1 MATEAGKRFQDRLDY
16 MVKGRPFS
24 SHSAERAVGLGVR
37 LERKHGRQITD
48 SHFSSVHSAKSNNS
62 MEDMRNAACQ
72 YEREQ
77 QAAADADAG
86 RAAAAVAWV
95 GDKPKSRKRTR
106 PPSLNYRNKAVIGL
120 AALHTEK
127 RAAKVPRVCKAAY
140 VHAGTASAAG
150 VDIASREE
158 KRKRTQFMATVQKKE
173 ERGRNA
179 QASQYTD
186 TEMKKRAAAV
196 KMPRVQCGLVDLD
209 EAATKKKPAVDE
221 LIAEC
226 EARGLELPGSGGTVK
241 KTGRG
246 SSGTK
251 IGKAHSVSL
260 LRAANGNKRYLKLQS
275 DAAAKAAAWD
285 GDDAAMAMAVEDGPS
300 IGLWCCKNIYVSFS
314 PPTYSRWVDPAHLP
328 QI

>member
-1 MATEAGKRFQDRLDY
+1 M
-16 MVKGRPFS
+16 
-24 SHSAERAVGLGVR
+24 
-37 LERKHGRQITD
+37 RKEG
-48 SHFSSVHSAKSNNS
+48 
-62 MEDMRNAACQ
+62 
-72 YEREQ
+72 ERE
-77 QAAADADAG
+77 
-86 RAAAAVAWV
+86 
-95 GDKPKSRKRTR
+95 
-106 PPSLNYRNKAVIGL
+106 
-120 AALHTEK
+120 
-127 RAAKVPRVCKAAY
+127 
-140 VHAGTASAAG
+140 
-150 VDIASREE
+150 
-158 KRKRTQFMATVQKKE
+158 
-173 ERGRNA
+173 RNA
-179 QASQYTD
+179 QAAQHTD
-186 TEMKKRAAAV
+186 TEMQKRAAAV
-196 KMPRVQCGLVDLD
+196 EMPRVQCGLVDLD